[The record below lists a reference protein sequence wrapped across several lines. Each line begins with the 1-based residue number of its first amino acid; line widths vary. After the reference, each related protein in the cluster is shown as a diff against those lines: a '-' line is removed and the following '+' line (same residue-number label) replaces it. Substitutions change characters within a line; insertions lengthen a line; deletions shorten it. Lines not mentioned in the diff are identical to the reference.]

1 MQFFLLR
8 TKEKDLYM
16 SKYLVTG
23 GCGFIGSHLTDKLIE
38 EGHQV
43 IVLDNLSSGFLSNL
57 NSKAEFVEGDIRDKS
72 TIQDIID
79 KVDGCFH
86 LAAIASVDV
95 SVKKWSETH
104 ETNLTG
110 TINIFES
117 IAERENGPIPVIY
130 ASSAAVYGDNASVPL
145 CESVQPSPLTP
156 YGADKLSCE
165 LHARIAHLIHNIPSI
180 GLRFFNVYGPR
191 QDPKSP
197 YSGVISIFIEKILND
212 QAVTIFGDGTQ
223 TRDFVY
229 VGDVVNMLKT
239 SMEEHFYQRHVLN
252 VCTGR
257 STSVLGLADIISS
270 VAQKTLQKEF
280 APARSGDIHIS
291 LGSPEK
297 TLRRLNITAHT
308 RLGDGLKNT
317 INSMEDKT
325 KENTKLS
332 SITKNSDNVVHSNV

>member
-1 MQFFLLR
+1 
-8 TKEKDLYM
+8 M

-23 GCGFIGSHLTDKLIE
+23 GCGFIGSHLTDQLIE

-43 IVLDNLSSGFLSNL
+43 VVLDNLSSGFLSNL
-57 NSKAEFVEGDIRDKS
+57 NPKAKFIEGDIRDK
-72 TIQDIID
+72 IVLKDIIET
-79 KVDGCFH
+79 VDGCFH
-86 LAAIASVDV
+86 LAAIASVDM

-110 TINIFES
+110 TINIFET
-117 IAERENGPIPVIY
+117 IAEREEGAIPIVY
-130 ASSAAVYGDNASVPL
+130 ASSAAIYGDNASVPL

-156 YGADKLSCE
+156 YGVDKLSCE

-180 GLRFFNVYGPR
+180 GMRFFNVYGPR

-212 QAVTIFGDGTQ
+212 QPVTIFGDGTQ

-229 VGDVVNMLKT
+229 VGDVVNMLKAA
-239 SMEEHFYQRHVLN
+239 MEEHFYQCHVLN

-270 VAQKTLQKEF
+270 VSQKTLQKEY
-280 APARSGDIHIS
+280 ASARSGDIHIS

-297 TLRRLNITAHT
+297 TLRRLNKNAQT
-308 RLGDGLKNT
+308 RLGEGLEKT
-317 INSMEDKT
+317 IEFMRE
-325 KENTKLS
+325 KENEVIDENIIS
-332 SITKNSDNVVHSNV
+332 SYKSVEECEGSNVSK